1 MDALRVLLA
10 KAISMID
17 DGKCPTLSQEELET
31 ISNILNPP
39 VAMGRE
45 TAAKFLGVSLN
56 EFHKLIHEGII
67 SPPRK
72 VAEFKELHY
81 YASDLKKSLEK
92 LKNK

>member
-1 MDALRVLLA
+1 
-10 KAISMID
+10 MID
-17 DGKCPTLSQEELET
+17 NGECPKLSQYELEA

-39 VAMGRE
+39 VTMGRE

-56 EFHKLIHEGII
+56 RFHELIHEGIV

-72 VAEFKELHY
+72 VVGFKELHY

-92 LKNK
+92 LKNKQQ